1 MSRKKKYNY
10 KKSDINVLLIQGN
23 TEREIVNK
31 LGYGGRAA
39 MRAWLIRQGNKRIV
53 LWVDEHE
60 VKLIKKG
67 LIK

>member
-10 KKSDINVLLIQGN
+10 KKSDINVLLIEGN

-53 LWVDEHE
+53 LWA
-60 VKLIKKG
+60 LIVV
-67 LIK
+67 IHSSD